1 MTLRDIRD
9 YISTLQISENVYMG
23 RMDTKKEKSIGVYA
37 SKHNRE
43 YQTALGGMQNK
54 SYEMKYITLL
64 VHWNRSPTETE
75 SAANALFK
83 KIIATRE
90 KNINGKKIKFAQ
102 PLYDLQ
108 DIGTDEHG
116 VFEMVIEAVFI
127 CDKEAK

>member
-9 YISTLQISENVYMG
+9 YISMLKVSENVYMG

-43 YQTALGGMQNK
+43 YQTALGGIQNK
-54 SYEMKYITLL
+54 SYEVKYITLL

-75 SAANALFK
+75 SAASTLFK

-90 KNINGKKIKFAQ
+90 KNINGKNIKFAQ
-102 PLYDLQ
+102 PLYELQ
-108 DIGTDEHG
+108 DIGTDEYG
-116 VFEMVIEAVFI
+116 IFEMAIEVAFI
-127 CDKEAK
+127 CDKEV